1 MIRFRDIFQ
10 TNKEKPTE
18 FTDSKCVRDG
28 RKRKKSQAQLK
39 FFFFNLKMENIE
51 VLLIEMGKVLGEV
64 DFLRG
69 GEINFGQADLSSRQ
83 IIYQIYLKSVFHKA

>member
-18 FTDSKCVRDG
+18 FTDSKCVREG
-28 RKRKKSQAQLK
+28 RKRKKSQAQLN
-39 FFFFNLKMENIE
+39 FFFNLKMENIE
-51 VLLIEMGKVLGEV
+51 VLLIEMGKVLGEL

-83 IIYQIYLKSVFHKA
+83 VIYQIDLKSVFHKA